1 MHPYLSP
8 DWAEQH
14 RRASRCTEAEP
25 LRTRSPSRL
34 PYSAGRSQESGHLL
48 PPSNALMD
56 MFATHRVSSNLGE
69 ILLQAFTESEIAPAL
84 TAVSSELGPSSSTE
98 MPHTGWSRL
107 HPPPA
112 VSLSVFLNWR
122 IIALQCCGALCHT
135 SKLISHNEIYLYISL
150 PS

>member
-69 ILLQAFTESEIAPAL
+69 ILLQAFTESEIAPAM

-98 MPHTGWSRL
+98 IPTQAGLTCTL
-107 HPPPA
+107 HLP
-112 VSLSVFLNWR
+112 VSLY
-122 IIALQCCGALCHT
+122 
-135 SKLISHNEIYLYISL
+135 IYF
-150 PS
+150 